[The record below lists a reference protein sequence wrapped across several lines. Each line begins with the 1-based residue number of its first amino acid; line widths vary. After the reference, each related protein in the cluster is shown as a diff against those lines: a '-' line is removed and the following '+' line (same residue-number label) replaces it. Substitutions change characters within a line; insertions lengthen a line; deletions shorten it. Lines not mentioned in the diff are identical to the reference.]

1 MSILFQ
7 PDEVLPHDPAGWG
20 RWLQGHSLEHA
31 QFVSLAQTTSPPFAI
46 PQYDIFAW
54 SDEPFRVVFWKN
66 SHQQIH
72 QALRNATG
80 LSGID
85 YSLIDFNDDD
95 AFLLWQGDHAQEH
108 SDLRA
113 YYGIS

>member
-1 MSILFQ
+1 MPLFQ

-31 QFVSLAQTTSPPFAI
+31 QFVALAQMTNPPFSI
-46 PQYDIFAW
+46 PQYDIFGW
-54 SDEPFRVVFWKN
+54 SDEPFRQVFWKN
-66 SHQQIH
+66 IHQQIH
-72 QALRNATG
+72 QSLRNATG
-80 LSGID
+80 LTGID

-95 AFLLWQGDHAQEH
+95 SFLLWQSDHAQEH